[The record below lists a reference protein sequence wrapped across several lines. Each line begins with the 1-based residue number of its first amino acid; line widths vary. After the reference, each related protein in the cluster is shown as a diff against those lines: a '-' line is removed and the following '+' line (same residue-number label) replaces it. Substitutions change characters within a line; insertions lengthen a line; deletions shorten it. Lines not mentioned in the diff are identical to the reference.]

1 MPEDQLNHLE
11 DENAGQDPVETQE
24 KPVDTETFSKDYVE
38 KLRKE
43 NAKYR
48 TGKKTVEDQVAKLI
62 ADQQKIKAKLGVT
75 DEEEDPLTRIEK
87 LNKENR
93 ELKIGSFVSK
103 KIRTSG
109 LDETLT
115 MALLKSSEFFSELD
129 LDDPSAEQK
138 IKDELVKLEKKHPQ
152 LKGSSAPIRTGS
164 DFNESR
170 NKTGS
175 DMDAII
181 RRSAGF

>member
-1 MPEDQLNHLE
+1 MPEELNHLE
-11 DENAGQDPVETQE
+11 DETAGQEPVETNQKTAE
-24 KPVDTETFSKDYVE
+24 EETFSKEYVE

-62 ADQQKIKAKLGVT
+62 ADQQRIKAKLGVT

-87 LNKENR
+87 LKKENR
-93 ELKIGSFVSK
+93 ELKVGSIVSK
-103 KIRTSG
+103 KITASG

-129 LDDPSAEQK
+129 LDDPSSETK
-138 IKDELVKLEKKHPQ
+138 IEEKLAELVKKHPQ

-164 DFNESR
+164 DFTETR
-170 NKTGS
+170 NKSGS
-175 DMDAII
+175 DMDSII
-181 RRSAGF
+181 RRQAGF

>member
-1 MPEDQLNHLE
+1 MSEELNHLE

-24 KPVDTETFSKDYVE
+24 TKPVEEETFSKEYVE

-48 TGKKTVEDQVAKLI
+48 TGKKSVEEQVAKLI
-62 ADQQKIKAKLGVT
+62 ADQQRIKAKLGVT

-93 ELKIGSFVSK
+93 ELKIGSFLSK
-103 KIRTSG
+103 KITASG

-115 MALLKSSEFFSELD
+115 MALLKSSDFFSELD
-129 LDDPSAEQK
+129 LDDPNVEQR
-138 IKDELVKLEKKHPQ
+138 IKEKLVDLEKKHPQ
-152 LKGSSAPIRTGS
+152 LKGTSAPIRTGS
-164 DFNESR
+164 DFTETR
-170 NKTGS
+170 NKSGS
-175 DMDAII
+175 DMDSII
-181 RRSAGF
+181 RRQAGF